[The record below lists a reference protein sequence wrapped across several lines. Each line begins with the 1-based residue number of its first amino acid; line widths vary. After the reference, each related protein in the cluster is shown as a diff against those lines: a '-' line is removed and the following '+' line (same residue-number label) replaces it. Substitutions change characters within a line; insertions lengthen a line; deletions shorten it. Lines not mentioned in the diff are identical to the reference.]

1 MATQI
6 QQFQV
11 SESSSYLLHS
21 FGLCC
26 SRRYFSLSS
35 PPSSSPCWER
45 EQPLLSPSGAGPSSP
60 PPRYTLWPFFF
71 PHLGF
76 NEAHSTLPKTKGP
89 SRFQTDLH
97 DASVRHKRVSMAT
110 LTDPPHP
117 QLWDAIFQLCC
128 SPKPF
133 CCFPASWEAPCK
145 LVTPQP
151 TPPGT
156 KGDIF

>member
-1 MATQI
+1 MATQSS
-6 QQFQV
+6 QFQV

-26 SRRYFSLSS
+26 SRRYFS
-35 PPSSSPCWER
+35 PSSSPSS
-45 EQPLLSPSGAGPSSP
+45 SPSLGEGTASAEPPWGRPVQSPSQIHSKA
-60 PPRYTLWPFFF
+60 LFF

-110 LTDPPHP
+110 LTDPPSSGMPFSSSAAP
-117 QLWDAIFQLCC
+117 QN
-128 SPKPF
+128 PF
-133 CCFPASWEAPCK
+133 VASLPAGRFLTSW
-145 LVTPQP
+145 
-151 TPPGT
+151 
-156 KGDIF
+156 

>member
-1 MATQI
+1 MATES
-6 QQFQV
+6 QQSQV
-11 SESSSYLLHS
+11 SESSSHLLHS

-26 SRRYFSLSS
+26 SRRYFSPSS
-35 PPSSSPCWER
+35 PPSSSPSPGEGTASAEPPR
-45 EQPLLSPSGAGPSSP
+45 GRPVQSPSQIHSKA
-60 PPRYTLWPFFF
+60 LFF

-110 LTDPPHP
+110 LTDPP
-117 QLWDAIFQLCC
+117 QLWDAILQLCC

-133 CCFPASWEAPCK
+133 CCFSASWEAPHK
-145 LVTPQP
+145 LVNPHP
-151 TPPGT
+151 TRLGAR
-156 KGDIF
+156 GDIF